1 MKTRYNN
8 DAFIGNKN
16 ILCTYSRTGELLRN
30 YYPTPDFRQ
39 FLEFFRV
46 GVKVND
52 SGIIYLHDDIN
63 NKYNQYY
70 IEDTNILVTE
80 IENTYYRLK
89 IKQIDFVSIKN
100 DVIIKK
106 YVFENAN
113 GIDLNVNL
121 LVHSKLI
128 SEDNNDV
135 GSSIKENALIQYCH
149 DYALGIFSKMPIT
162 SHQLNDVQSNIQS
175 GIISDK
181 DYIGMSSDSAV
192 SYSLGTL
199 KTGETKE
206 FVLFVCPMYNKE
218 SSKNV
223 TIDKIEEI
231 RKLDIKNE
239 QQNVIKYWRKY
250 VKDHF
255 YLKENLQLTQ
265 KNNSNFIEKVNKI
278 YKRSILLMPLLINE
292 ETGGIIATAEMD
304 EDRTTCGRYA
314 FCWPRDAIFI
324 CSALDKLGMKKETE
338 KFYKVFCKNTQSK
351 NGMWEQRFY
360 TDGRLAP
367 CWGYQIDETAS
378 VIYGV
383 YEHYKVIKDVKFI
396 KDTFKMCDKAVRFLE
411 MYLDNILGTKDKS
424 DIVKNEIEQT
434 YHTEER
440 ENLPLS
446 YDLWEECESIH
457 LYSIA
462 SIEAALKAMLK
473 IYELIEPDYKENRLK
488 LENIHKNIRR
498 IEKQLEEIPK
508 YVAQNLY
515 NEQTKTLKRN
525 VTDEN
530 TDVSEIGTVVPFE
543 MFGAKEKKILNTVEK
558 INLTLRTYTGGYL
571 RHERDYYRQ
580 GKDPWTIT
588 TLWMAQYYI
597 KAGNQKKAKEC
608 LEFVVN
614 SCNQHGLLGEQVDN
628 GTMQP
633 SWGIGLGWAHAMF
646 ILVIGDVS

>member
-231 RKLDIKNE
+231 RKL
-239 QQNVIKYWRKY
+239 
-250 VKDHF
+250 
-255 YLKENLQLTQ
+255 QL
-265 KNNSNFIEKVNKI
+265 I
-278 YKRSILLMPLLINE
+278 
-292 ETGGIIATAEMD
+292 
-304 EDRTTCGRYA
+304 
-314 FCWPRDAIFI
+314 
-324 CSALDKLGMKKETE
+324 
-338 KFYKVFCKNTQSK
+338 
-351 NGMWEQRFY
+351 
-360 TDGRLAP
+360 
-367 CWGYQIDETAS
+367 
-378 VIYGV
+378 
-383 YEHYKVIKDVKFI
+383 
-396 KDTFKMCDKAVRFLE
+396 
-411 MYLDNILGTKDKS
+411 
-424 DIVKNEIEQT
+424 
-434 YHTEER
+434 
-440 ENLPLS
+440 
-446 YDLWEECESIH
+446 
-457 LYSIA
+457 
-462 SIEAALKAMLK
+462 
-473 IYELIEPDYKENRLK
+473 
-488 LENIHKNIRR
+488 
-498 IEKQLEEIPK
+498 
-508 YVAQNLY
+508 
-515 NEQTKTLKRN
+515 
-525 VTDEN
+525 
-530 TDVSEIGTVVPFE
+530 
-543 MFGAKEKKILNTVEK
+543 
-558 INLTLRTYTGGYL
+558 
-571 RHERDYYRQ
+571 
-580 GKDPWTIT
+580 
-588 TLWMAQYYI
+588 
-597 KAGNQKKAKEC
+597 
-608 LEFVVN
+608 
-614 SCNQHGLLGEQVDN
+614 
-628 GTMQP
+628 
-633 SWGIGLGWAHAMF
+633 
-646 ILVIGDVS
+646 